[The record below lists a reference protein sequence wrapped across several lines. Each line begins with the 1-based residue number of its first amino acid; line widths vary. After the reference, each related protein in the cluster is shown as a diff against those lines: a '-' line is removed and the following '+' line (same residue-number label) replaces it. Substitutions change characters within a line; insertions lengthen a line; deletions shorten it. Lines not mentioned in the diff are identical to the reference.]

1 MLLGTALSSSSRHFF
16 FINCVHF
23 IDYSPEL
30 ILQEYAQ
37 AKKATSSPEY
47 KQLIQEFIDKIVVGK
62 YCVEITLKTGMDIFP
77 SLDTSVQIK
86 RQEIYEKKGEVS

>member
-1 MLLGTALSSSSRHFF
+1 MEAEKAKVTSMEQEK
-16 FINCVHF
+16 IPQ
-23 IDYSPEL
+23 IDPEL
-30 ILQEYAQ
+30 ILQEYVQ

-62 YCVEITLKTGMDIFP
+62 YCVEITLKTGMGIFP

-86 RQEIYEKKGEVS
+86 RQEIYEKKGELS